1 MTGTDSSSLETA
13 HLLPRLLDAELS
25 RPSRLGHVALLL
37 VSMAMTVVVVSLW
50 LTEPALPVR
59 TRVAFGAMTVIGVAW
74 MVFAGWV
81 LTTRRVL
88 LGRDNVVAG
97 RLAVT
102 FTAVFVAGALLV
114 GYSAGGR
121 APFAAAAIGVG
132 LLGVAIALLVRA
144 RRRVAALT
152 ARRDALEREL
162 GSQPG

>member
-1 MTGTDSSSLETA
+1 MTGTDSSSPQTA
-13 HLLPRLLDAELS
+13 HLPRLLDTELS

-50 LTEPALPVR
+50 LTEPALPAR
-59 TRVAFGAMTVIGVAW
+59 TRVAFGAMTAVGVAW

-88 LGRDNVVAG
+88 LGRDSLVAG

-114 GYSAGGR
+114 GYAAGGR
-121 APFAAAAIGVG
+121 APFAAAVIGVG

-152 ARRDALEREL
+152 ARRDVLEREL

>member
-1 MTGTDSSSLETA
+1 MTGTDSSSLSTA
-13 HLLPRLLDAELS
+13 HLPGLLDTELS
-25 RPSRLGHVALLL
+25 RSSRLSYVTLLL
-37 VSMAMTVVVVSLW
+37 VSVAMTVVVVSLW
-50 LTEPALPVR
+50 LTEPALPLR
-59 TRVAFGAMTVIGVAW
+59 TRVAFGLMTVIGLSW

-88 LGRDNVVAG
+88 LGRDSVVAG

-114 GYSAGGR
+114 GYSAGSK
-121 APFAAAAIGVG
+121 APFAAAAIGVE

-144 RRRVAALT
+144 RRRVALLT

-162 GSQPG
+162 GRKRP

>member
-1 MTGTDSSSLETA
+1 MTGSDSSSLSTA
-13 HLLPRLLDAELS
+13 HLPRLLDTELS
-25 RPSRLGHVALLL
+25 RRSRLGYVALLL

-59 TRVAFGAMTVIGVAW
+59 TRVAFGAMTVIGLAW

-88 LGRDNVVAG
+88 LGRDSVVAG

-114 GYSAGGR
+114 GYSTGGK
-121 APFAAAAIGVG
+121 APFAAAAAGVG
-132 LLGVAIALLVRA
+132 LLGVAVALLVRA
-144 RRRVAALT
+144 RRRVAGLM
-152 ARRDALEREL
+152 ARRDALERDL
-162 GSQPG
+162 GANRL

>member
-1 MTGTDSSSLETA
+1 MTGTDSSSLSTA
-13 HLLPRLLDAELS
+13 HLHRLLDTELS

-37 VSMAMTVVVVSLW
+37 VSMAMTVVVMSLW
-50 LTEPALPVR
+50 LTEPALPAR
-59 TRVAFGAMTVIGVAW
+59 TRVAFGAMTVIGLSW

-88 LGRDNVVAG
+88 LGRDSVVAG

-114 GYSAGGR
+114 GYSAGGK
-121 APFAAAAIGVG
+121 APFAAAGIGVG

-144 RRRVAALT
+144 RRRVARLT

-162 GSQPG
+162 GRNGP

>member
-1 MTGTDSSSLETA
+1 MTGSDSSALSTA
-13 HLLPRLLDAELS
+13 NLPRLLDAELS

-50 LTEPALPVR
+50 LTEPPLPLR
-59 TRVAFGAMTVIGVAW
+59 TRLAFGVMTVIGLSW
-74 MVFAGWV
+74 TVFAGWV

-88 LGRDNVVAG
+88 LGRDSLVAG
-97 RLAVT
+97 RLAVV
-102 FTAVFVAGALLV
+102 FTTVFVAGALLV

-121 APFAAAAIGVG
+121 APIAAAAIGVG

-144 RRRVAALT
+144 QRRVARLT

-162 GSQPG
+162 GSDRG

>member
-13 HLLPRLLDAELS
+13 HLPRLLDTELS

-59 TRVAFGAMTVIGVAW
+59 TRVAFGAMIAIGMAW

-88 LGRDNVVAG
+88 LGRDSVVAG

-132 LLGVAIALLVRA
+132 LLGVAVALLVRA

-152 ARRDALEREL
+152 ARRDLLEREL
-162 GSQPG
+162 GSQPE

>member
-1 MTGTDSSSLETA
+1 MTGTDSSSLSPA
-13 HLLPRLLDAELS
+13 HLPRLLDTELS
-25 RPSRLGHVALLL
+25 RSSRLGYVALLL

-59 TRVAFGAMTVIGVAW
+59 TRVAFGAMTVIGLSW

-88 LGRDNVVAG
+88 LGRDSVVAG
-97 RLAVT
+97 GLAVT

-114 GYSAGGR
+114 GYAAGGK
-121 APFAAAAIGVG
+121 APLAAAAIGVG

-144 RRRVAALT
+144 RRRVAGLT

-162 GSQPG
+162 GRKRL

>member
-1 MTGTDSSSLETA
+1 MTGTDSSALETA
-13 HLLPRLLDAELS
+13 HLPRLLDTELS
-25 RPSRLGHVALLL
+25 RPSRLGYVALLL
-37 VSMAMTVVVVSLW
+37 VSMAMSVVVVSLW
-50 LTEPALPVR
+50 LTEPALPLR
-59 TRVAFGAMTVIGVAW
+59 TRVAFGVMTIIGLSWV
-74 MVFAGWV
+74 VFAGWV

-102 FTAVFVAGALLV
+102 FTAVFVAGALVV
-114 GYSAGGR
+114 GYSTGGK

-132 LLGVAIALLVRA
+132 LLGAAIALLVRA

-162 GSQPG
+162 GRKHE